1 MVIID
6 YHQRLGHDNHRRLGK
21 VYGWKEARLT
31 KFAPDVVARA
41 WPRSFESIYPIRQSY
56 DSFLLNRQLQAVEMC
71 VLATAREKLLVG
83 SLFDDAPF
91 VQDNNAVR
99 KSDSR

>member
-21 VYGWKEARLT
+21 VYGWKEGGLT

-41 WPRSFESIYPIRQSY
+41 WPRSFESIYPIRQS
-56 DSFLLNRQLQAVEMC
+56 
-71 VLATAREKLLVG
+71 
-83 SLFDDAPF
+83 
-91 VQDNNAVR
+91 
-99 KSDSR
+99 